1 MIKVVDVNT
10 MRISDKEKIKEVGST
25 NLMYEAGKSIYNS
38 FDFSN
43 KKVGIVCGSGNNA
56 GDGYVLA
63 SFLPNSI
70 ILRTTNKISDDALF
84 FYKDLKNEVIFIDEF
99 YDFKGFDVIV
109 DCIFG
114 TGFNKEVNE
123 PYISIINNINKSNA
137 YIISVDIPSGL
148 NGDSGLSSISIKA
161 NLTISIGY
169 IKQGLLLNDAKNYT
183 GKIINNNIGINLVG
197 NNSYLIEAK
206 DIKNIFTKRN
216 ENSNKK
222 SFGYTAIIGGS
233 KEYSGAVKL
242 SNLSYSAL
250 RSGCG
255 IAKLYV
261 PKSIEN
267 DIRPYI
273 LESILVGIDDNDEK
287 MIFSDEFKN
296 LGNMDSIC
304 IGMGLG
310 SSNTYRDILE
320 YILNNYKCPII
331 IDADGLNTLSKMENI
346 KLGENVVLTPHLKE
360 FSRLINKEISDIKNH
375 LIEYAYNYA
384 KDHNNCILLLKGPTT
399 IITNG
404 IDIYLVDR
412 GTVGMST
419 AGSGDVL
426 SGILAGITA
435 YSKESLLLTVAAG
448 AYINGLAGE
457 LGVEEI
463 NEISLIARDTIIN
476 IPKAITK
483 IKNEV

>member
-1 MIKVVDVNT
+1 MEKIVDVIT
-10 MRISDKEKIKEVGST
+10 MRNSDKKKIEEVGST
-25 NLMYEAGKSIYNS
+25 NLMYEAGKKLYESYDYKGNIA
-38 FDFSN
+38 
-43 KKVGIVCGSGNNA
+43 IICGSGNNA

-63 SFLPNSI
+63 SFLPNAKV
-70 ILRTTNKISDDALF
+70 LRTTRKISDDALF
-84 FYKDLKNEVIFIDEF
+84 FFEKLTNEVIYIDES
-99 YDFKGFDVIV
+99 YDFSNYDIII

-114 TGFNKEVNE
+114 TGFNKEVDE
-123 PYISIINNINKSNA
+123 PYKSIIENINKSKA
-137 YIISVDIPSGL
+137 FVISCDIPSGL
-148 NGDSGLSSISIKA
+148 NGTTGLAKTCIKA
-161 NLTISIGY
+161 NLTVSIGF
-169 IKQGLLLNDAKNYT
+169 IKYGLLLNDAKNYT

-197 NNSYLIEAK
+197 NCGYLIDK
-206 DIKNIFTKRN
+206 NDIKPIFEKRN

-233 KEYSGAVKL
+233 NEYSGAIKL

-267 DIRPYI
+267 SVKPYI
-273 LESILVGIDDNDEK
+273 LESILVPIKDKDGHMEYDSEFEK
-287 MIFSDEFKN
+287 

-304 IGMGLG
+304 IGMGMG
-310 SSNTYRDILE
+310 SSDSYKDIIK
-320 YILNNYKCPII
+320 YIIDNYNCPII
-331 IDADGLNTLSKMENI
+331 IDADGLNTLANNKDI
-346 KLGENVVLTPHLKE
+346 KLKENVVLTPHLKE
-360 FSRLINKEISDIKNH
+360 FSRLINKDISDIKMH
-375 LIEYAYNYA
+375 LVEYSMEYA
-384 KDHNNCILLLKGPTT
+384 KTNNCILLLKGPTT

-404 IDIYLVDR
+404 IKLYLVNR

-426 SGILAGITA
+426 SGILAGVLA
-435 YSKESLLLTVAAG
+435 YSKNDLLLSVAAG

-476 IPKAITK
+476 IPKAISK
-483 IKNEV
+483 IIKI

>member
-1 MIKVVDVNT
+1 MEKIVDVIT
-10 MRISDKEKIKEVGST
+10 MRNSDKKKIEEVGST
-25 NLMYEAGKSIYNS
+25 NLMYEAGKKLYESYDYKGNIA
-38 FDFSN
+38 
-43 KKVGIVCGSGNNA
+43 IICGSGNNA

-63 SFLPNSI
+63 SFLPNAKV
-70 ILRTTNKISDDALF
+70 LRTTRKISDDALF
-84 FYKDLKNEVIFIDEF
+84 FFNKLTNEVIYIDES
-99 YDFKGFDVIV
+99 YDFSNYDIII

-114 TGFNKEVNE
+114 TGFNKEVDE
-123 PYISIINNINKSNA
+123 PYKSIIENINKSKA
-137 YIISVDIPSGL
+137 FVISCDIPSGL
-148 NGDSGLSSISIKA
+148 NGTTGLAKTCIKA
-161 NLTISIGY
+161 NLTVSIGF
-169 IKQGLLLNDAKNYT
+169 IKYGLLLNDAKNYT

-197 NNSYLIEAK
+197 NCGYLIDK
-206 DIKNIFTKRN
+206 NDIKPIFEKRN

-233 KEYSGAVKL
+233 NEYSGAIKL

-267 DIRPYI
+267 SVKPYI
-273 LESILVGIDDNDEK
+273 LESILVPIKDKDGHMEYDSEFEK
-287 MIFSDEFKN
+287 

-304 IGMGLG
+304 IGMGMG
-310 SSNTYRDILE
+310 SSDSYKDIIK
-320 YILNNYKCPII
+320 YIIDNYNCPII
-331 IDADGLNTLSKMENI
+331 IDADGLNTLANNKDI
-346 KLGENVVLTPHLKE
+346 KLKENVVLTPHLKE
-360 FSRLINKEISDIKNH
+360 FSRLINKDISDIKMH
-375 LIEYAYNYA
+375 LVEYSMEYA
-384 KDHNNCILLLKGPTT
+384 KTNNCILLLKGPTT

-404 IDIYLVDR
+404 IKLYLVNR

-426 SGILAGITA
+426 SGILAGVLA
-435 YSKESLLLTVAAG
+435 YSKNDLLLSVAAG

-476 IPKAITK
+476 IPKAISK
-483 IKNEV
+483 IIKI

>member
-1 MIKVVDVNT
+1 MELVVDVNT
-10 MRISDKEKIKEVGST
+10 MRNSDYEKIKEVGST

-38 FDFSN
+38 YDFSS

-63 SFLPNSI
+63 SFLPNST
-70 ILRTTNKISDDALF
+70 ILRTTDKMSSDALF
-84 FYKDLKNEVIFIDEF
+84 FYKDLKNEVIFIDGS

-114 TGFNKEVNE
+114 TGFNKNVDE
-123 PYISIINNINKSNA
+123 PIKSIIENINKSNA

-148 NGDSGLSSISIKA
+148 NGNNGLANVCVKA

-169 IKQGLLLNDAKNYT
+169 IKSGLLLNDGKNYT
-183 GKIINNNIGINLVG
+183 GKIINNNIGISLVG
-197 NNSYLIEAK
+197 KAYKLIDFSDIK
-206 DIKNIFTKRN
+206 DIFKKRD

-233 KEYSGAVKL
+233 SEYSGAIKL

-261 PKSIEN
+261 PRSIGEA
-267 DIRPYI
+267 IKPYM
-273 LESILVGIDDNDEK
+273 LESILVEVDEENGHMK
-287 MIFSDEFKN
+287 FDESFMK
-296 LGNMDSIC
+296 LDNMDSIC

-310 SSNTYRDILE
+310 SSDNYKDILK
-320 YILNNYKCPII
+320 YIIDNYKCPII
-331 IDADGLNTLSKMENI
+331 IDADGLNTLSKMHNI

-360 FSRLINKEISDIKNH
+360 FSRLINKEIIDIKEH
-375 LIEYAYNYA
+375 LIEYAIEYA
-384 KDHNNCILLLKGPTT
+384 NTHNNCTILLKGPTT

-404 IDIYLVDR
+404 KSTYLVNR

-426 SGILAGITA
+426 SGILAGILA
-435 YSKESLLLTVAAG
+435 YSKNNILLGVASG
-448 AYINGLAGE
+448 AFVNGLAGE
-457 LGVEEI
+457 LGVLEL
-463 NEISLIARDTIIN
+463 NEISLMARDTIIN
-476 IPKAITK
+476 IPKAIK
-483 IKNEV
+483 MIKES

>member
-1 MIKVVDVNT
+1 MIRVVDINT
-10 MRISDKEKIKEVGST
+10 MRTSDAKKIEEVGST
-25 NLMYEAGKSIYNS
+25 NLMYEAGKKLFESY
-38 FDFSN
+38 DY
-43 KKVGIVCGSGNNA
+43 KGKVGIVCGSGNNA

-63 SFLPNSI
+63 SFLPKAI
-70 ILRTTNKISDDALF
+70 VLRTTRKISDDALF
-84 FYKDLKNEVIFIDEF
+84 FYEKINNEVIFIDGK
-99 YDFKGFDVIV
+99 YDFNEYDIIV

-114 TGFNKEVNE
+114 TGFNKEVDE
-123 PYISIINNINKSNA
+123 PYKSIIENINKSKA
-137 YIISVDIPSGL
+137 FKISCDIPSGL
-148 NGDSGLSSISIKA
+148 NGNTGLASISVKA
-161 NLTISIGY
+161 DLTVSIGFLKY
-169 IKQGLLLNDAKNYT
+169 GLLLNDAKNYT
-183 GKIINNNIGINLVG
+183 GKIINNNIGINLCG
-197 NNSYLIEAK
+197 DCGYLIEEK
-206 DIKNIFTKRN
+206 DIKEIFKKRN

-222 SFGYTAIIGGS
+222 TFGYTALIGGS
-233 KEYSGAVKL
+233 NEYSGAIKL

-250 RSGCG
+250 RTGCG

-261 PKSIEN
+261 PKSISES
-267 DIRPYI
+267 IRPYI
-273 LESILVGIDDNDEK
+273 LESILVGVDDSFGH
-287 MIFSDEFKN
+287 MILDNELKN

-310 SSNTYRDILE
+310 TSDTYKDILN
-320 YILNNYKCPII
+320 YILTNYKFPII

-375 LIEYAYNYA
+375 LVEYAYNYS
-384 KDHNNCILLLKGPTT
+384 KEHNNCILLLKGPTT

-404 IDIYLVDR
+404 KEIYLVDK

-435 YSKESLLLTVAAG
+435 YSKENLLLTVAAG

-457 LGVEEI
+457 IGVEEL
-463 NEISLIARDTIIN
+463 NEISLMARDTIIN
-476 IPKAITK
+476 IPKAIK
-483 IKNEV
+483 QIKEC

>member
-1 MIKVVDVNT
+1 MEKVVDVIT
-10 MRISDKEKIKEVGST
+10 MRNSDKKKIEEVGST
-25 NLMYEAGKSIYNS
+25 NLMYEAGKKLYESYDYKGN
-38 FDFSN
+38 
-43 KKVGIVCGSGNNA
+43 VAIVCGSGNNA

-63 SFLPNSI
+63 SFIPSAKV
-70 ILRTTNKISDDALF
+70 LRITRKISDDALF
-84 FYKDLKNEVIFIDEF
+84 FFNKLNNEVIYIDES
-99 YDFKGFDVIV
+99 YDFSNYDIII

-114 TGFNKEVNE
+114 TGFNKEVDE
-123 PYISIINNINKSNA
+123 PYKSIIENINKSKA
-137 YIISVDIPSGL
+137 FVISCDIPSGL
-148 NGDSGLSSISIKA
+148 NGTTGLAKTCVKA
-161 NLTISIGY
+161 DLTVSIGFMKY
-169 IKQGLLLNDAKNYT
+169 GLLLNDAKNYT

-197 NNSYLIEAK
+197 DCSYLIDKK
-206 DIKNIFTKRN
+206 DIKDIFKKRN

-233 KEYSGAVKL
+233 NEYSGAIKL

-267 DIRPYI
+267 SVKPYI
-273 LESILVGIDDNDEK
+273 LESILVPIKDKDGHMEYDSEFEK
-287 MIFSDEFKN
+287 

-304 IGMGLG
+304 IGMGMG
-310 SSNTYRDILE
+310 SSDSYKDIIK
-320 YILNNYKCPII
+320 YIIDNYNCPII
-331 IDADGLNTLSKMENI
+331 IDADGLNTLANNKDI
-346 KLGENVVLTPHLKE
+346 KLKENVVLTPHLKE
-360 FSRLINKEISDIKNH
+360 FSRLVNREISDIKEH
-375 LIEYAYNYA
+375 LIEYSIEFA
-384 KDHNNCILLLKGPTT
+384 KTNNCILLLKGPTT

-404 IDIYLVDR
+404 FKTYLVNR

-426 SGILAGITA
+426 SGILAGVLA
-435 YSKESLLLTVAAG
+435 YSNEDLLLSVAAG

-457 LGVEEI
+457 IGVEEI

-476 IPKAITK
+476 IPKAINEIIK
-483 IKNEV
+483 I

>member
-1 MIKVVDVNT
+1 MKKVVDIIT
-10 MRISDKEKIKEVGST
+10 MRNSDSSKIQEVGST
-25 NLMYEAGKSIYNS
+25 NLMYEAGKKLYESYDYKGN
-38 FDFSN
+38 
-43 KKVGIVCGSGNNA
+43 VAIVCGSGNNA

-63 SFLPNSI
+63 SFIPGAKV
-70 ILRTTNKISDDALF
+70 LRITRKISDDALF
-84 FYKDLKNEVIFIDEF
+84 FFNKLNNEVIYIDES
-99 YDFKGFDVIV
+99 YDFKDFDIIV

-114 TGFNKEVNE
+114 TGFNREVEE
-123 PYISIINNINKSNA
+123 PYKSIINNINKSKA
-137 YIISVDIPSGL
+137 FVISCDVPSGL
-148 NGDSGLSSISIKA
+148 NGTTGIAKTCIKA
-161 NLTISIGY
+161 NLTVSIGF
-169 IKQGLLLNDAKNYT
+169 IKYGLLLNDAKNYT

-197 NNSYLIEAK
+197 DCSYLIDK
-206 DIKNIFTKRN
+206 NDIKHIFSKRN

-233 KEYSGAVKL
+233 AEYSGAVKL

-261 PKSIEN
+261 PKSIE
-267 DIRPYI
+267 DSVKPYI
-273 LESILVGIDDNDEK
+273 LESILVPINDKDGHMEFTDD
-287 MIFSDEFKN
+287 FKE
-296 LGNMDSIC
+296 LTNMDSIC
-304 IGMGLG
+304 IGMGMG
-310 SSNTYRDILE
+310 SSNSYKDIIK
-320 YILNNYKCPII
+320 YIIDNYKCPII
-331 IDADGLNTLSKMENI
+331 IDADGLNTLANNKDI
-346 KLGENVVLTPHLKE
+346 KLSENVVLTPHLKE

-375 LIEYAYNYA
+375 LIEYSMEFA
-384 KDHNNCILLLKGPTT
+384 KTNNCILLLKGPTT

-404 IDIYLVDR
+404 FKTYLVNK

-426 SGILAGITA
+426 SGILAGILA
-435 YSKESLLLTVAAG
+435 YAKSDLLLSVAAG

-476 IPKAITK
+476 IPKAISQVIK
-483 IKNEV
+483 I